1 MSNPTIQRMS
11 VAKGRITGEQN
22 KPGRGDVTPR
32 EIQRTADAERT
43 ESTKESI
50 PQQSS
55 EDTNDDKGCRQLVQ
69 PAQQI
74 TQRTRIKGTG
84 IRGSIPA
91 PRTNTVM
98 NSKGELGSADQ
109 FQPPYPHHQVPK
121 GCATYQ
127 VYCRERYLTD
137 GGREGVTRGRNEVL
151 SAVFTLSCFRSD
163 AGNNNRRRT
172 AQSVVSASPTKHID
186 IVGKGETAKRSVSLL
201 PNTLTT
207 TKCIHPQIRVP
218 LTVACRPP
226 MSGY

>member
-1 MSNPTIQRMS
+1 MLHRGKHRGRRTRSARKAQKNP
-11 VAKGRITGEQN
+11 
-22 KPGRGDVTPR
+22 P
-32 EIQRTADAERT
+32 
-43 ESTKESI
+43 

-55 EDTNDDKGCRQLVQ
+55 EDMNDDKGCRQFVW
-69 PAQQI
+69 PAQQM
-74 TQRTRIKGTG
+74 TQRTRIKGAG

-127 VYCRERYLTD
+127 VYRRERYLTD

-151 SAVFTLSCFRSD
+151 LAVITLSCLRSD

-207 TKCIHPQIRVP
+207 TKCI
-218 LTVACRPP
+218 PP
-226 MSGY
+226 KYVCP